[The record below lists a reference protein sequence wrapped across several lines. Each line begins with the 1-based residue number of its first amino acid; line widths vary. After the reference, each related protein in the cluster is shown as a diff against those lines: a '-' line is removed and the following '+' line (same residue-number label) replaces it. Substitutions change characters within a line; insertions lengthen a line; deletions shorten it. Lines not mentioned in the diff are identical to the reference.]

1 MIGRK
6 DGPVGFAFAQAK
18 ATPKERM
25 EPLLAILEP
34 NLLVKPE
41 TLLVPTVA
49 NRSMHQASLFGGP
62 AQTGCAKAV
71 MDSVEEGFIPKAAVD
86 QLVIVATVFV
96 HPTAVDRQRILINNY
111 KAMRHALRRAIE
123 GRPSL
128 EELLSDKE
136 FAKHPFKWEP

>member
-1 MIGRK
+1 
-6 DGPVGFAFAQAK
+6 
-18 ATPKERM
+18 M

-71 MDSVEEGFIPKAAVD
+71 MDSVEEGFIVAAIIRKAAMVIFITFGTIFLILFRKGLTD
-86 QLVIVATVFV
+86 QSI
-96 HPTAVDRQRILINNY
+96 
-111 KAMRHALRRAIE
+111 
-123 GRPSL
+123 S
-128 EELLSDKE
+128 
-136 FAKHPFKWEP
+136 